1 MPFEFIQVPAN
12 GQGGSKD
19 ALNRFLRGGRI
30 ASIRKEFVAN
40 GEDLFWAF
48 CIEYV
53 DGAGVPPSGAE
64 KPLLGA
70 QS

>member
-12 GQGGSKD
+12 GQGGGKD

-40 GEDLFWAF
+40 GEDSFWAF
-48 CIEYV
+48 CVEYV
-53 DGAGVPPSGAE
+53 DGAGGATVRGIE
-64 KPLLGA
+64 SSSGA